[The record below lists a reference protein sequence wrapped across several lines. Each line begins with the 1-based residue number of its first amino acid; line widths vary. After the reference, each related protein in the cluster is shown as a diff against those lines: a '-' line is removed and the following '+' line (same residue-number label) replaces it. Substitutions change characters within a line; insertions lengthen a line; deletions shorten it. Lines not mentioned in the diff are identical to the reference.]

1 VDANRFDDLAR
12 TLSHRVSRRTALG
25 AAVAGLALGSGANV
39 AAQEATVVSSPAA
52 DADKPVFMFVQT
64 AMLGRAEVNPA
75 AGTPVADGT
84 PVPGGGAPYL
94 LTLEGHSGQTIY
106 FSDRPDRIVGAVP
119 TEDFLEGLGFTP
131 ANPPNAALVA
141 EFAAGDG
148 VVVLA
153 LIDPVYDPETLTVT
167 YGAEV
172 LDAFAGE
179 GLVSVTE
186 NQVAARLP
194 AEFEQAALFIDDCP
208 NFTTCA
214 VEVCFAIVDDG
225 EQHIRC
231 WLEDVGPIPTGPFK
245 ACFSPDGV
253 TCVPCEATIEQL
265 AALCNEKYPAEW
277 QCDSRCVPT

>member
-12 TLSHRVSRRTALG
+12 TLSYRVSRRAGLG
-25 AAVAGLALGSGANV
+25 AAVAGLALGSHAGI
-39 AAQEATVVSSPAA
+39 AAQETTTVATPTA
-52 DADKPVFMFVQT
+52 DAGKPVFMFVQT

-84 PVPGGGAPYL
+84 PVSGGGAPYL

-106 FSDRPDRIVGAVP
+106 FSDRPERIVGAVP
-119 TEDFLEGLGFTP
+119 TEAFLEGLGFTP

-194 AEFEQAALFIDDCP
+194 AEFEHAALFIDDCP

-225 EQHIRC
+225 GQHIRC
-231 WLEDVGPIPTGPFK
+231 WLEDVGPIPTGPYK
-245 ACFSPDGV
+245 GCFSPDGV
-253 TCVPCEATIEQL
+253 TCVPCESTIEQL

-277 QCDSRCVPT
+277 QCDGRCVPA